1 MTIRDRRTWGRV
13 TDDEEIGSDTARAM
27 TFFGALFVLALIAY
41 AVAGCEPR
49 QTVEMYGDEPP
60 VETIGGIYGPAD
72 PIAPPTSGANP
83 PPAPPITA
91 VSDAATP
98 TKVAVRVSP
107 PPTTTI
113 LPHEERYPGL
123 PCSQW
128 ADLALEVGWPSEQLP
143 KLLRTMWRESRC
155 QPEVRSTT
163 SDSSLMQINDVVL
176 RDWRFQRDWPSF
188 RFEQIFDPRTNL
200 AVALWLWGVDGWTP
214 WRGGA

>member
-13 TDDEEIGSDTARAM
+13 SDDEEIGSDTARAM

-49 QTVEMYGDEPP
+49 QTVEMYGTEPP

-72 PIAPPTSGANP
+72 PFPVSSTSTSAPEPE
-83 PPAPPITA
+83 IDQ
-91 VSDAATP
+91 VSDGATA
-98 TKVAVRVSP
+98 TKGADRLSP

-113 LPHEERYPGL
+113 RPHEERYPGL

-128 ADLALEVGWPSEQLP
+128 ADLALEVGWPSAELP
-143 KLLRTMWRESRC
+143 KLLRTMWREARC
-155 QPEVRSTT
+155 DMNVRSTT
-163 SDSSLMQINDVVL
+163 SDSCVVQINDVVFT
-176 RDWRFQRDWPSF
+176 DWRFKRDWPGFDRST
-188 RFEQIFDPRTNL
+188 IFDPRVCL
-200 AVALWLWGVDGWTP
+200 SVGYWLFMIDGWTP